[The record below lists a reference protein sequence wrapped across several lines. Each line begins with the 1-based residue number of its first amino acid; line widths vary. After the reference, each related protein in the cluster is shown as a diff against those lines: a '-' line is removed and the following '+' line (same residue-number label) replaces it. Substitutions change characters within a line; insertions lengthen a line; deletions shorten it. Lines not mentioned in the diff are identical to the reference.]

1 MGVLGK
7 SRQGCVGVINN
18 IGALTNLLTSKA
30 ILVLPNTSA
39 YVYSLFVNVNGHLG
53 MFCAVDTIFNYCPP
67 KLFIHYSLLISQCL
81 QMVLHRWAS
90 MLLH

>member
-30 ILVLPNTSA
+30 ILVLPNPSA
-39 YVYSLFVNVNGHLG
+39 YMYIVY
-53 MFCAVDTIFNYCPP
+53 
-67 KLFIHYSLLISQCL
+67 
-81 QMVLHRWAS
+81 
-90 MLLH
+90 

>member
-30 ILVLPNTSA
+30 ILVLPSTD
-39 YVYSLFVNVNGHLG
+39 LP
-53 MFCAVDTIFNYCPP
+53 NYEQ
-67 KLFIHYSLLISQCL
+67 LFIIETVHIIQLVYFVFIISS
-81 QMVLHRWAS
+81 AS
-90 MLLH
+90 

>member
-30 ILVLPNTSA
+30 ILVLPSTD
-39 YVYSLFVNVNGHLG
+39 LP
-53 MFCAVDTIFNYCPP
+53 NYEQ
-67 KLFIHYSLLISQCL
+67 LFIIETVHIIQLVYFVFIILS
-81 QMVLHRWAS
+81 AS
-90 MLLH
+90 

>member
-30 ILVLPNTSA
+30 ILECLVEVCQTMNSFS
-39 YVYSLFVNVNGHLG
+39 SL
-53 MFCAVDTIFNYCPP
+53 
-67 KLFIHYSLLISQCL
+67 KLFI
-81 QMVLHRWAS
+81 
-90 MLLH
+90 